1 MTAIHNP
8 TLQAEARRLNFL
20 KRWVKRILWAFIVLL
35 SVLVL
40 CGAFYQLAAEHRD
53 RQRFPQSGRSV
64 DVGGFSLNIH
74 CTGQGSPTVILD
86 SGLGVPAIGWD
97 LVQPDAAKFACVCSY
112 DRAGYGWSA
121 PGPFPRTS
129 VEIAK
134 ELHTLLERSRIPPP
148 YILVG
153 HSFGGY
159 NVRVFNGLYPGEV
172 VGMVLVDSS
181 HEDQEARM
189 PASFQAVMAKSDRQV
204 RRIRPVM
211 PLLIHLGIARA
222 ALNADPSLHLLPRDL
237 SEEIVYLQLQLK
249 FVDAIA
255 SELASFPESARE
267 TLDSGNLCDKPLI
280 VLTAGRTQ
288 EVPGVPPQ
296 DLAAFQEIWIK
307 ELQAS
312 LARLSTDGRQVM
324 VPQSDHLIPFEQP
337 QTVVSAIR
345 EVWEAT
351 QSK

>member
-1 MTAIHNP
+1 MQNP
-8 TLQAEARRLNFL
+8 TLQAEARRLDFL
-20 KRWVKRILWAFIVLL
+20 KRWLKRILWTFVGL
-35 SVLVL
+35 
-40 CGAFYQLAAEHRD
+40 LAALALGGALYQFGAEHHD

-64 DVGGFSLNIH
+64 DVGGFSLNIN

-86 SGLGVPAIGWD
+86 SGLGVPAIGWN
-97 LVQPDAAKFACVCSY
+97 LVQPHVAKFARVCSY

-129 VEIAK
+129 LEIAK
-134 ELHTLLERSRIPPP
+134 ELHTLLGNSSVPPP

-172 VGMVLVDSS
+172 LGLVLVDSS

-189 PASFQAVMAKSDRQV
+189 PASYRAAVAKSDRQIQ
-204 RRIRPVM
+204 RMRPVL

-222 ALNADPSLHLLPRDL
+222 ALNADPSLQSLPPNFR
-237 SEEIVYLQLQLK
+237 EEIVYLQLQRK
-249 FVDAIA
+249 FVDVIA
-255 SELASFPESARE
+255 SELTSFLESARE
-267 TLDSGNLCDKPLI
+267 TRDSGNLGDKSLV
-280 VLTAGRTQ
+280 VLTAGRVQ
-288 EVPGVPPQ
+288 EVPDVPPQ

-307 ELQAS
+307 DLQPS
-312 LARLSTDGRQVM
+312 LARLSTHGRQVM
-324 VPQSDHLIPFEQP
+324 VPQSDHMIPFEQP
-337 QTVVSAIR
+337 QAVVSAIC